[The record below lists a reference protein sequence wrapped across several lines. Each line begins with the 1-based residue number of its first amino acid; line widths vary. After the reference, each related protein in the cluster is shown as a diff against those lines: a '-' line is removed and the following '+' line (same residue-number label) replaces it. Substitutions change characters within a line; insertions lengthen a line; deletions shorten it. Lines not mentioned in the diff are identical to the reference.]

1 MVLVL
6 VLVLVL
12 VWHLG
17 WDFVF
22 FGFGFGFGLASRLG
36 FWLFWFWFW
45 FLWLLGFLDVVD
57 FFALAFPCKFRNSD
71 LLGFGRS
78 PVSGTALS
86 SCGEFG
92 SQGLALVTQV
102 VLLPRKGLCVCVCV
116 CVEPEPYIAPV
127 VEVLVIFAS
136 TNHVICVV
144 GFVLLL
150 LLLLLATEVEI
161 QPRVKKIRI
170 RLMLVML
177 CMRSH

>member
-1 MVLVL
+1 M
-6 VLVLVL
+6 
-12 VWHLG
+12 
-17 WDFVF
+17 
-22 FGFGFGFGLASRLG
+22 
-36 FWLFWFWFW
+36 
-45 FLWLLGFLDVVD
+45 DVVD
-57 FFALAFPCKFRNSD
+57 FFALGFPCKFRNSD

-86 SCGEFG
+86 RCGEFG

-102 VLLPRKGLCVCVCV
+102 VLLPRKGLCVCVLV
-116 CVEPEPYIAPV
+116 LRLEPEPYIAPV

-161 QPRVKKIRI
+161 QPRVKKYAFD
-170 RLMLVML
+170 
-177 CMRSH
+177 